1 MSRGRFLNRLL
12 RSLKAL
18 IDVLVLLL
26 VRFVVL
32 VANGR
37 LQLEQY
43 KVLDV
48 VVQALLLRLEL
59 ADAALDAANPLL
71 DGFDLLQDGHFVEGL
86 VILDLLQA
94 EAA

>member
-12 RSLKAL
+12 RSLN
-18 IDVLVLLL
+18 VLVLLL

-59 ADAALDAANPLL
+59 ADAALDAANRLL

-86 VILDLLQA
+86 VILDLIQA

>member
-12 RSLKAL
+12 RSLNAL

-48 VVQALLLRLEL
+48 VVQALLLRLEP
-59 ADAALDAANPLL
+59 ADAALDAANRLL